1 VVSVGEGDNEQTYSY
16 DSNGNLIRTTY
27 ADGAYMSHTW
37 NYKNQLISTTTRSGE
52 TINYRY
58 DHNGMRTYQHNE
70 TTGTTKRYY
79 TSGYEL
85 ETTDDTTTERI
96 PINHMGMHLATI
108 ITTNGKTD
116 IHYYHND
123 HLGTSSIVTNSNNDI
138 LDISDTLPYGETRY
152 HDNDEGVTDYF
163 ALHEKD
169 TDTGLTYMKARY
181 YSPVMHRFLSIDPWE
196 GDITNPQTLNK
207 YSYSL
212 NNPVNYF
219 DPDGEQPR
227 WGQLGNIDEI
237 LSTVGD
243 TQSLRQLTES
253 FNVNAIYSTPAVGE
267 SYKETPGNAVKRY
280 IYATKAG
287 WIDMKHFYGSAR
299 AYSYFGSFGSEFG
312 GVLTEVMQQ
321 VSGDS
326 SAWSYEDTTSNA
338 AGGAFWKEYGRS
350 IRGGNISMQDAT
362 RQFLISYGATEPENA
377 PNFDYITHA
386 EWTGERHL
394 QSVEGFLIGD
404 KLRDAHREV
413 FSNYD
418 SKNQDS
424 IKKIHEEIRR

>member
-27 ADGAYMSHTW
+27 ADGTYMSHAW

-85 ETTDDTTTERI
+85 ETTDNTTTERI

-219 DPDGEQPR
+219 DPDGEEPVKKYA
-227 WGQLGNIDEI
+227 G
-237 LSTVGD
+237 TVD
-243 TQSLRQLTES
+243 DL
-253 FNVNAIYSTPAVGE
+253 FNVLNHSPSQVGRSNGLNYMAHVGE
-267 SYKETPGNAVKRY
+267 FGLSSKLTPQPKDGYLNLQKGRY
-280 IYATKAG
+280 IYTEKQGWMDMSHFMFFAG
-287 WIDMKHFYGSAR
+287 R
-299 AYSYFGSFGSEFG
+299 AYEYKVGGSNAPIYEAVRDGYIQELSDTIFAPH
-312 GVLTEVMQQ
+312 
-321 VSGDS
+321 
-326 SAWSYEDTTSNA
+326 SAFSYEDLPSDLTGAVFGARYYDPESSNTFA
-338 AGGAFWKEYGRS
+338 EQLRS
-350 IRGGNISMQDAT
+350 
-362 RQFLISYGATEPENA
+362 FLENEIGATNPESA
-377 PNFDYITHA
+377 PNYESIPDI
-386 EWTGERHL
+386 
-394 QSVEGFLIGD
+394 
-404 KLRDAHREV
+404 
-413 FSNYD
+413 D
-418 SKNQDS
+418 SKNKPS
-424 IKKIHEEIRR
+424 VKNTSVKPKFTKFKLN